1 MYAINIFCKGILY
14 ERELKTTLRKIRL
27 IDRQRNEVLKNF
39 YLSMEINLNKSNT
52 YKEDFFTK
60 GNNFIPPEER
70 S

>member
-1 MYAINIFCKGILY
+1 
-14 ERELKTTLRKIRL
+14 
-27 IDRQRNEVLKNF
+27 
-39 YLSMEINLNKSNT
+39 MEINLNQSNT